1 MIETCRKHV
10 RKHKE
15 SQSNVGLHR
24 LKKEWNSLVLI
35 HLAVLC
41 FYKIFLQISQIDNE
55 TKKEEISC
63 ENNGALQ
70 LEC

>member
-1 MIETCRKHV
+1 MFETCRKHV

-15 SQSNVGLHR
+15 SQSNFGLNR
-24 LKKEWNSLVLI
+24 LKKEWNCLVLI

-41 FYKIFLQISQIDNE
+41 FQDILQIGQIDNE
-55 TKKEEISC
+55 IIKKNISC
-63 ENNGALQ
+63 ENNGALE

>member
-1 MIETCRKHV
+1 MELSRSYPFSCA
-10 RKHKE
+10 
-15 SQSNVGLHR
+15 L
-24 LKKEWNSLVLI
+24 
-35 HLAVLC
+35 